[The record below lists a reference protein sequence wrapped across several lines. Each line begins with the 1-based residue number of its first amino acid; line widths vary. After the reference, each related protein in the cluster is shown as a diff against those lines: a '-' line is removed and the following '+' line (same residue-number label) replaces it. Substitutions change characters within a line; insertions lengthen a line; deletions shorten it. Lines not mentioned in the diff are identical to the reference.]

1 MKQTISRIYATVSAH
16 REARMISPDA
26 PAGHLSPRALK
37 AAAAIALVGIVGTF
51 VSGCD
56 SSRIADDIHPRLSDP
71 ARRHP
76 IIVVAETATLDI
88 PVPSPDKGGEARAYI
103 ETTRFVRNYRYEG
116 RGPLNIAVSRY
127 SGGGVSQRIQSIR
140 LAAQRAGVPSQRVRV
155 IDKPFGRETIT
166 LSYDRI
172 AAIGPTCGDWSE
184 DVARNP
190 HNLPY
195 PNFGCATQRNLAA
208 MAANPTD
215 LMFPAQEAP
224 RGSSTRAVE
233 AKNFSAG
240 LGKGIPGGA
249 GGKQ

>member
-1 MKQTISRIYATVSAH
+1 MKRMTATEFRSPPMASR
-16 REARMISPDA
+16 
-26 PAGHLSPRALK
+26 L
-37 AAAAIALVGIVGTF
+37 AAAAILAGLLGTLLA
-51 VSGCD
+51 GCD
-56 SSRIADDIHPRLSDP
+56 SSRIADDIHPRLSEP
-71 ARRHP
+71 SRRHP

-88 PVPSPDKGGEARAYI
+88 PIPSPGKGGEARAYV
-103 ETTRFVRNYRYEG
+103 ETTRFVRNYRHEG

-127 SGGGVSQRIQSIR
+127 SGGPVSQRIQSVR
-140 LAAQRAGVPSQRVRV
+140 LVAQRAGVPSQRVRV
-155 IDKPFGRETIT
+155 IDKPYGSETMT

-215 LMFPAQEAP
+215 LMFPAQETP
-224 RGSSTRAVE
+224 RGSATRAVDT
-233 AKNFSAG
+233 KNFSTNM
-240 LGKGIPGGA
+240 GKGIPGGT
-249 GGKQ
+249 GKLQ